1 MFESLSQNIGK
12 AFSSFKGVRV
22 IKESHI
28 EETVDQIRMALLEAD
43 VALEVVDEFVT
54 SVKFK
59 ALGEHVIKSV
69 SPEQMFIKIVQDEI
83 IKLLGEGDVKLN
95 FQNKGVSVFLMV
107 GLQGTGKT
115 TSAAKLAKVLSE
127 KYNKKVLTASLD
139 SYRPAAK
146 EQLKIMSEKAGVES
160 LEYDEKEKPEK
171 TAKRALKFA
180 KKNDFDILILDT
192 AGRLSIDQ
200 ELIDEVKRVK
210 KITDPVETLLVAD
223 SLSGQ
228 DAVNTAKIFNK
239 ETELTG
245 LILTRLDGDQRGGA
259 CLSMKYIT
267 KLPIKF
273 QGYGESVNDFDVF
286 YPDRI
291 ASRILDMG
299 DIVSLVEKASEVV
312 SEQEA
317 QDLQKKLAK
326 GKFDLD
332 DLLKQIK
339 TMKKMGGMSS
349 LLAMI
354 PGAGKIKEMMA
365 TQGIDEKSI
374 AHQEALILSMTK
386 WERQNPEKLNSS
398 RKKRIAQGAGLK
410 MVNVNQLLKKFKDM
424 QKMTK
429 KFGNMDQS
437 QMEAMMAQMQ
447 GKMPGGF

>member
-1 MFESLSQNIGK
+1 MFDNLSQNISS
-12 AFSSFKGVRV
+12 AFSSFRGVRV

-28 EETVDQIRMALLEAD
+28 EETVDKIRMALLEAD
-43 VALEVVDEFVT
+43 VALEVVDDLV
-54 SVKFK
+54 VRIKFQ
-59 ALGEHVIKSV
+59 ALGERVVKSV
-69 SPEQMFIKIVQDEI
+69 SPDQMFIKIVKDEI
-83 IKLLGEGDVKLN
+83 VKLLGEGEIKLN
-95 FQNKGVSVFLMV
+95 FANKGVSVILMV

-115 TSAAKLAKVLSE
+115 TSAAKLAKLLST
-127 KYNKKVLTASLD
+127 KHNKKVLTASLD

-146 EQLKIMSEKAGVES
+146 EQLKIMSEKAEVES

-171 TAKRALKFA
+171 TAKRALKHA

-192 AGRLSIDQ
+192 AGRLSIDKD
-200 ELIDEVKRVK
+200 LIDEVNRVK

-228 DAVNTAKIFNK
+228 DAVNTAKIFHK

-259 CLSMKYIT
+259 CLSMKYVT
-267 KLPIKF
+267 NLPIKF
-273 QGYGESVNDFDVF
+273 QGYGEAINDFDIF
-286 YPDRI
+286 HPERI

-299 DIVSLVEKASEVV
+299 DIVSLVEKAQEVV
-312 SEQEA
+312 SEEEA
-317 QDLQKKLAK
+317 TDLQSKLAK

-349 LLAMI
+349 LLSMM
-354 PGAGKIKEMMA
+354 PGAGKIKDMMA
-365 TQGIDEKSI
+365 SQGVDEKAI
-374 AHQEALILSMTK
+374 THQEALILSMTK
-386 WERQNPEKLNSS
+386 WERQNPEKLTSS
-398 RKKRIAQGAGLK
+398 RKRRIAQGSGLK

-429 KFGNMDQS
+429 KFGNMDQG

-447 GKMPGGF
+447 GKMPGG

>member
-127 KYNKKVLTASLD
+127 KYSKKVLTASLD

-180 KKNDFDILILDT
+180 KKNDFDVLILDT

-210 KITDPVETLLVAD
+210 KISDPVETLLVAD

-299 DIVSLVEKASEVV
+299 DIVSLVEKAGEVV

-349 LLAMI
+349 LLAMM
-354 PGAGKIKEMMA
+354 PGAGKIKDMMA

-386 WERQNPEKLNSS
+386 WERQNPEKLTSS
-398 RKKRIAQGAGLK
+398 RKRRIAKGSGLK

>member
-1 MFESLSQNIGK
+1 M
-12 AFSSFKGVRV
+12 
-22 IKESHI
+22 
-28 EETVDQIRMALLEAD
+28 
-43 VALEVVDEFVT
+43 
-54 SVKFK
+54 
-59 ALGEHVIKSV
+59 
-69 SPEQMFIKIVQDEI
+69 
-83 IKLLGEGDVKLN
+83 
-95 FQNKGVSVFLMV
+95 
-107 GLQGTGKT
+107 
-115 TSAAKLAKVLSE
+115 
-127 KYNKKVLTASLD
+127 
-139 SYRPAAK
+139 
-146 EQLKIMSEKAGVES
+146 
-160 LEYDEKEKPEK
+160 
-171 TAKRALKFA
+171 
-180 KKNDFDILILDT
+180 ILDT